1 MCFAISAIEFIFRL
15 KYNTNDLFWQPHKVR
30 QSIGNDIN
38 VKIIK
43 KPTKREEQIYQLTTL
58 VAGGFALSEVL
69 DKLSRAAVE
78 ITGTSACSIR
88 LLDDETGELK
98 MRSTF
103 GLSEEY
109 RNKGPVNKDDPVIKD
124 AFVGEAVIIDDM
136 RTDPRV
142 RYKEASKKEGIVSQL
157 TVKMQFKDKPI
168 GVLRL
173 YRPKPGGFTEDDI
186 TQARSVASQCAVA
199 ITNAKYYA
207 RAIQGEQVAQQ
218 VKLAGIIQR
227 RMIPQAAPKMPQL
240 DIAAAYKPCF
250 GIGGD
255 LYDFIK
261 LDEQNLAIAI
271 ADVIGKGIPAALMM
285 SSFRGMIRAYA
296 DGGHRR
302 HSMTEI
308 IQKLNAT
315 ACHECID
322 GEFITLFYAIINT
335 KEKTITYCNC
345 GHEPAL
351 LTREGK
357 IRELKKGGLVFGVIK
372 DAVYE
377 TETVEFKTDDRL
389 LFYTDGL
396 IDAVNF
402 DGKIWGIQN
411 LYKTF
416 RQCATGTAQEIV
428 NNILAYRRRFI
439 GLARQT
445 DDTSIVAVRITK

>member
-1 MCFAISAIEFIFRL
+1 M
-15 KYNTNDLFWQPHKVR
+15 
-30 QSIGNDIN
+30 
-38 VKIIK
+38 KILG

-58 VAGGFALSEVL
+58 VAGGFALGEVL

-78 ITGTSACSIR
+78 ITGVSACSIR

-109 RNKGPVNKDDPVIKD
+109 RNKGPVTKDDPVIKA
-124 AFVGEAVIIDDM
+124 AFAGQAVIIDDM
-136 RTDPRV
+136 RTDKRINYPQ
-142 RYKEASKKEGIVSQL
+142 ASAKEGIVSQL
-157 TVKMQFKDKPI
+157 TVTMQFKNKPV

-173 YRPKPGGFTEDDI
+173 YRPTPGGFAEHDI
-186 TQARSVASQCAVA
+186 ALARSVASQCALA

-227 RMIPQAAPKMPQL
+227 RMIPEAAPKMPGL
-240 DIAAAYKPCF
+240 EIAASYKPCF
-250 GIGGD
+250 GVGGD

-261 LDEQNLAIAI
+261 LDGENLAVAI
-271 ADVIGKGIPAALMM
+271 ADVIGKGIPAALTM

-296 DGGHRR
+296 DGGHKR
-302 HSMTEI
+302 HTMAEI
-308 IQKLNAT
+308 IRKLNNT
-315 ACHECID
+315 ACDECRD
-322 GEFITLFYAIINT
+322 GEFITFFYAIINT
-335 KEKTITYCNC
+335 KEPSITYCNC
-345 GHEPAL
+345 GHEPGL
-351 LTREGK
+351 LWRQDK
-357 IRELKKGGLVFGVIK
+357 IRELKKGGLVLGVTK
-372 DAVYE
+372 ETGYE
-377 TETVEFKTDDRL
+377 IEKIELKTNDRL

-402 DGKIWGIQN
+402 DGKTWGVSN

-416 RQCATGTAQEIV
+416 KLCATGSAREIV
-428 NNILAYRRRFI
+428 NDILTLRRRFI

-445 DDTSIVAVRITK
+445 DDTSIVTVKVSNRNG

>member
-1 MCFAISAIEFIFRL
+1 
-15 KYNTNDLFWQPHKVR
+15 
-30 QSIGNDIN
+30 
-38 VKIIK
+38 
-43 KPTKREEQIYQLTTL
+43 
-58 VAGGFALSEVL
+58 
-69 DKLSRAAVE
+69 
-78 ITGTSACSIR
+78 
-88 LLDDETGELK
+88 LK

-109 RNKGPVNKDDPVIKD
+109 RNKGPVNKDDPVIKA
-124 AFVGEAVIIDDM
+124 AFAGQAVIIDDM

-142 RYKEASKKEGIVSQL
+142 KYKEASKKEGIVSQL
-157 TVKMQFKDKPI
+157 TVKMQFKNKPV

-186 TQARSVASQCAVA
+186 TLARSVASQCAVA
-199 ITNAKYYA
+199 ITNAKNYA
-207 RAIQGEQVAQQ
+207 RALQGAQIAEQMR
-218 VKLAGIIQR
+218 LAGIIQR
-227 RMIPQAAPKMPQL
+227 RMIPKSAPKMPQL

-250 GIGGD
+250 EVGGD

-261 LDEQNLAIAI
+261 LDEHTLAIAI

-302 HSMTEI
+302 HSMAEI

-315 ACHECID
+315 ACYECRD
-322 GEFITLFYAIINT
+322 GEFISLFYAIFNA

-351 LTREGK
+351 LSREGK
-357 IRELKKGGLVFGVIK
+357 IRELKRGGLVFGIMK
-372 DAVYE
+372 NTVYE
-377 TETVEFKTDDRL
+377 IETIELKVDDRI

-402 DGKIWGIQN
+402 DGKMWGIQN

-416 RQCATGTAQEIV
+416 RQYTTGTAQEIV
-428 NNILAYRRRFI
+428 NNILTYRRRFI
-439 GLARQT
+439 GLARQM
-445 DDTSIVAVRITK
+445 DDTSIVVARVTG

>member
-1 MCFAISAIEFIFRL
+1 M
-15 KYNTNDLFWQPHKVR
+15 
-30 QSIGNDIN
+30 
-38 VKIIK
+38 KILG

-58 VAGGFALSEVL
+58 VAGGFALGEVL

-78 ITGTSACSIR
+78 ITGVSACSIR

-109 RNKGPVNKDDPVIKD
+109 RNKGPVTKDDPVIKA
-124 AFVGEAVIIDDM
+124 AFAGQAVIIDDM
-136 RTDPRV
+136 RTDKRINYPQ
-142 RYKEASKKEGIVSQL
+142 ASAKEGIVSQL
-157 TVKMQFKDKPI
+157 TVTMQFKNKPV

-173 YRPKPGGFTEDDI
+173 YRPTPGGFAEHDI
-186 TQARSVASQCAVA
+186 ALARSVASQCALA

-227 RMIPQAAPKMPQL
+227 RMIPEAAPKMPGL
-240 DIAAAYKPCF
+240 EISASYKPCF
-250 GIGGD
+250 GVGGD

-261 LDEQNLAIAI
+261 LDGENLAIAV
-271 ADVIGKGIPAALMM
+271 ADVIGKGIPAALTM

-296 DGGHRR
+296 DGGHKR
-302 HSMTEI
+302 HTMAEI
-308 IQKLNAT
+308 IRKLNNT
-315 ACHECID
+315 ACDECRD
-322 GEFITLFYAIINT
+322 GEFITFFYAIINT
-335 KEKTITYCNC
+335 KEPSITYCNC

-351 LTREGK
+351 LWRQDK
-357 IRELKKGGLVFGVIK
+357 IRELKKGGLVLGVTK
-372 DAVYE
+372 ETGYE
-377 TETVEFKTDDRL
+377 IEKIELKTNDRL

-402 DGKIWGIQN
+402 DGKTWGVSN

-416 RQCATGTAQEIV
+416 KLCATGSAREIV
-428 NNILAYRRRFI
+428 NDILTLRRRFI

-445 DDTSIVAVRITK
+445 DDTSIVAVKVSDRNG

>member
-1 MCFAISAIEFIFRL
+1 M
-15 KYNTNDLFWQPHKVR
+15 
-30 QSIGNDIN
+30 
-38 VKIIK
+38 KIIK

-58 VAGGFALSEVL
+58 VAGGFALGDVL
-69 DKLSRAAVE
+69 DKLARAAVE
-78 ITGTSACSIR
+78 ITGVSACSIR

-109 RNKGPVNKDDPVIKD
+109 SNKGPVTKDDPVIKT
-124 AFVGEAVIIDDM
+124 AFAGEAVIINDM
-136 RTDPRV
+136 RTDSRV
-142 RYKEASKKEGIVSQL
+142 RYKEASKKEGIASQL
-157 TVKMQFKDKPI
+157 TVKMQFKNKPV

-173 YRPKPGGFTEDDI
+173 YRPTPGSFTENDI
-186 TQARSVASQCAVA
+186 ALARSVASQCAVA
-199 ITNAKYYA
+199 ITNAKNYA
-207 RAIQGEQVAQQ
+207 RALQGAQIAEQMR
-218 VKLAGIIQR
+218 LAGIIQK
-227 RMIPQAAPKMPQL
+227 RMIPQAAPKMPHL

-250 GIGGD
+250 GVGGD

-261 LDEQNLAIAI
+261 LDEDLLAVAI

-296 DGGHRR
+296 DGGHKR
-302 HSMTEI
+302 HTMNEI

-315 ACHECID
+315 ACHECRD
-322 GEFITLFYAIINT
+322 GEFITLFYAIIDT
-335 KEKTITYCNC
+335 KNKTITYCNC

-351 LTREGK
+351 LFRDGK
-357 IRELKKGGLVFGVIK
+357 IRELKKGGLVFGVLK
-372 DAVYE
+372 NTVYE
-377 TETVEFKTDDRL
+377 SETIELKTDDRL

-402 DGKIWGIQN
+402 DGKMWGIQN

-416 RQCATGTAQEIV
+416 RQCATGTAGEIV

-439 GLARQT
+439 GLVRQT
-445 DDTSIVAVRITK
+445 DDTSIVVIRVAGKNG

>member
-1 MCFAISAIEFIFRL
+1 MKML
-15 KYNTNDLFWQPHKVR
+15 KKL
-30 QSIGNDIN
+30 
-38 VKIIK
+38 
-43 KPTKREEQIYQLTTL
+43 TKREEQIYQLTTL
-58 VAGGFALSEVL
+58 VAGGFALGDVL
-69 DKLSRAAVE
+69 DKLARAAVE
-78 ITGTSACSIR
+78 ITGVSACSIR

-109 RNKGPVNKDDPVIKD
+109 RNKGPVNKDDPVIKA
-124 AFVGEAVIIDDM
+124 AFAGQAVIIDDM

-142 RYKEASKKEGIVSQL
+142 KYKEASKKEGIVSQL
-157 TVKMQFKDKPI
+157 TVKMQFKNKPV

-186 TQARSVASQCAVA
+186 ALARSVASQCAVA
-199 ITNAKYYA
+199 ITNAKNYA
-207 RAIQGEQVAQQ
+207 RALQGAQIAEQMR
-218 VKLAGIIQR
+218 LAGIIQR
-227 RMIPQAAPKMPQL
+227 RMIPKSAPKMPQL

-250 GIGGD
+250 EVGGD

-261 LDEQNLAIAI
+261 LDEHNLAIAI

-302 HSMTEI
+302 HSMAEI

-315 ACHECID
+315 ACYECRD
-322 GEFITLFYAIINT
+322 GEFISLFYAILNA
-335 KEKTITYCNC
+335 KEKTIAYCNC

-351 LTREGK
+351 LSREGK
-357 IRELKKGGLVFGVIK
+357 IRELKKGGLVFGIMK
-372 DAVYE
+372 NTVYE
-377 TETVEFKTDDRL
+377 IETIELKVDDRI

-402 DGKIWGIQN
+402 DGKMWGIQN

-416 RQCATGTAQEIV
+416 RQCATDTAGEIV
-428 NNILAYRRRFI
+428 NNILTYRRRFI
-439 GLARQT
+439 GLARQM
-445 DDTSIVAVRITK
+445 DDTSIVVTRVTGKNG

>member
-1 MCFAISAIEFIFRL
+1 M
-15 KYNTNDLFWQPHKVR
+15 
-30 QSIGNDIN
+30 
-38 VKIIK
+38 KITK
-43 KPTKREEQIYQLTTL
+43 KLTKREEQIYQLTTL
-58 VAGGFALSEVL
+58 VAGGFSLGEVL
-69 DKLSRAAVE
+69 DKLARAAVE
-78 ITGTSACSIR
+78 ITGASACSIR

-109 RNKGPVNKDDPVIKD
+109 RNKGPVTKDDPVIKA
-124 AFVGEAVIIDDM
+124 AFAGEAVVINDM

-157 TVKMQFKDKPI
+157 TVKMQFKDKPV

-173 YRPKPGGFTEDDI
+173 YRPTAGGFTEDDI
-186 TQARSVASQCAVA
+186 ALARSVASQCAVA

-207 RAIQGEQVAQQ
+207 RALQGEQVAQQ

-227 RMIPQAAPKMPQL
+227 RMIPQTAPKMPHL
-240 DIAAAYKPCF
+240 DIAAIYKPCF

-261 LDEQNLAIAI
+261 LDENCLAVAI

-296 DGGHRR
+296 DGGHKR
-302 HSMTEI
+302 HSLTEI

-315 ACHECID
+315 ACYECRD
-322 GEFITLFYAIINT
+322 GEFITLFYAVINT

-351 LTREGK
+351 LARDGK
-357 IRELKKGGLVFGVIK
+357 LRELKKGGLVFGVMK
-372 DAVYE
+372 NAVYE
-377 TETVEFKTDDRL
+377 TETIELKAEDRI

-402 DGKIWGIQN
+402 DGRMWGIQN

-416 RQCATGTAQEIV
+416 RQFAKGSAAETI
-428 NNILAYRRRFI
+428 NHILAYRRRFI

-445 DDTSIVAVRITK
+445 DDTSMVVIRVTD

>member
-1 MCFAISAIEFIFRL
+1 M
-15 KYNTNDLFWQPHKVR
+15 
-30 QSIGNDIN
+30 
-38 VKIIK
+38 KIINK
-43 KPTKREEQIYQLTTL
+43 STKREEQIYQLTTL
-58 VAGGFALSEVL
+58 VAGGFALGEVL
-69 DKLSRAAVE
+69 DKLARAAVE
-78 ITGTSACSIR
+78 IAGASACSIR

-109 RNKGPVNKDDPVIKD
+109 RNKGPVTKDDPVIKA
-124 AFVGEAVIIDDM
+124 AFAGQTVIIDDM
-136 RTDPRV
+136 GDDDRV
-142 RYKEASKKEGIVSQL
+142 KYKNASKKEGIVSQL
-157 TVKMQFKDKPI
+157 TVKMEFKNKPV

-173 YRPKPGGFTEDDI
+173 YRPTYGGFTENDI
-186 TQARSVASQCAVA
+186 SLARSVASQCAVA
-199 ITNAKYYA
+199 ITNAKNYA
-207 RAIQGEQVAQQ
+207 RALQGAQIAEQMR
-218 VKLAGIIQR
+218 LAGIIQR
-227 RMIPQAAPKMPQL
+227 RMIPQAAPKMPHL

-261 LDEQNLAIAI
+261 LDENCIAVAI

-302 HSMTEI
+302 HSLTEI

-315 ACHECID
+315 ACYECRD
-322 GEFITLFYAIINT
+322 GEFITLFYAVINT

-351 LTREGK
+351 LSRDGK
-357 IRELKKGGLVFGVIK
+357 LRELKRGGLVFGVMK
-372 DAVYE
+372 NSVYE
-377 TETVEFKTDDRL
+377 TETIELKADDRL

-402 DGKIWGIQN
+402 DGKMWGIQN

-416 RQCATGTAQEIV
+416 RQSAKGAAGEIV
-428 NNILAYRRRFI
+428 NYILAYRRRFI
-439 GLARQT
+439 GLARQA
-445 DDTSIVAVRITK
+445 DDTSIVVIRVTR

>member
-1 MCFAISAIEFIFRL
+1 
-15 KYNTNDLFWQPHKVR
+15 
-30 QSIGNDIN
+30 
-38 VKIIK
+38 VKITK

-58 VAGGFALSEVL
+58 VAGGFALGDVL
-69 DKLSRAAVE
+69 DKLARAAVQ
-78 ITGTSACSIR
+78 ITGVSACSIR

-109 RNKGPVNKDDPVIKD
+109 RNKGPVTKDDPVIK
-124 AFVGEAVIIDDM
+124 AVFAGEAVVIDDM
-136 RTDPRV
+136 RDDSRV

-157 TVKMQFKDKPI
+157 TVKMQFKNKPV

-173 YRPKPGGFTEDDI
+173 YRPTPGGFTENDI
-186 TQARSVASQCAVA
+186 ALARSVASQCAVA
-199 ITNAKYYA
+199 ITNAKNYA
-207 RAIQGEQVAQQ
+207 RALQGAQIAEQMR
-218 VKLAGIIQR
+218 LAGVIQR
-227 RMIPQAAPKMPQL
+227 RMIPQSAPKMPGL

-261 LDEQNLAIAI
+261 LDEDNLAITI

-296 DGGHRR
+296 DGGHKR
-302 HSMTEI
+302 HTLAEI
-308 IQKLNAT
+308 IRKLNAT
-315 ACHECID
+315 ACSECKD

-335 KEKTITYCNC
+335 KTKTITYCNC

-351 LTREGK
+351 LLRQGK
-357 IRELKKGGLVFGVIK
+357 IRELKKGGLVFGVMK

-377 TETVEFKTDDRL
+377 IETIELKADDRL

-402 DGKIWGIQN
+402 SGKTWGVQN

-416 RQCATGTAQEIV
+416 KQSATGSADEIV

-439 GLARQT
+439 GLAKQA
-445 DDTSIVAVRITK
+445 DDTSIVAVKITK

>member
-1 MCFAISAIEFIFRL
+1 M
-15 KYNTNDLFWQPHKVR
+15 KT
-30 QSIGNDIN
+30 
-38 VKIIK
+38 IK
-43 KPTKREEQIYQLTTL
+43 KPTKREEQLYQLTTL
-58 VAGGFALSEVL
+58 VAGGFALSDVL
-69 DKLSRAAVE
+69 DKLARAAVE
-78 ITGTSACSIR
+78 ITGVSACSIR

-109 RNKGPVNKDDPVIKD
+109 RNKGPVNKDDPVIKA
-124 AFVGEAVIIDDM
+124 AFLGEAVVIDNM

-142 RYKEASKKEGIVSQL
+142 KYKEASKKEGLVSQL
-157 TVKMQFKDKPI
+157 TVKMQFKDKPV
-168 GVLRL
+168 GALRL

-186 TQARSVASQCAVA
+186 TMARSVASQCAVA
-199 ITNAKYYA
+199 ITNAKNYA
-207 RAIQGEQVAQQ
+207 RALQGAQMAEQMR
-218 VKLAGIIQR
+218 LAGIIQR
-227 RMIPQAAPKMPQL
+227 RMIPQAAVKMPHL

-261 LDEQNLAIAI
+261 LDENCIAVAI

-296 DGGHRR
+296 DGGHKR
-302 HSMTEI
+302 HTLAEI

-315 ACHECID
+315 ACHECRD

-345 GHEPAL
+345 GHEPSL
-351 LTREGK
+351 LLRDGK
-357 IRELKKGGLVFGVIK
+357 LRELKKGGLVFGVLK
-372 DAVYE
+372 NSVYE
-377 TETVEFKTDDRL
+377 IETIELKKDDRL

-402 DGKIWGIQN
+402 DGRMWGIQN

-416 RQCATGTAQEIV
+416 RQAAKGSAGEIV
-428 NNILAYRRRFI
+428 NYILAHRRRFI
-439 GLARQT
+439 GLALQT
-445 DDTSIVAVRITK
+445 DDTSIVAIRVTG